1 MLADVFLFLAIVAM
15 VIALYLAVEEL
26 IDEMIR

>member
-1 MLADVFLFLAIVAM
+1 MLADVFLFLAILAM
-15 VIALYLAVEEL
+15 VIAIYLALEEL